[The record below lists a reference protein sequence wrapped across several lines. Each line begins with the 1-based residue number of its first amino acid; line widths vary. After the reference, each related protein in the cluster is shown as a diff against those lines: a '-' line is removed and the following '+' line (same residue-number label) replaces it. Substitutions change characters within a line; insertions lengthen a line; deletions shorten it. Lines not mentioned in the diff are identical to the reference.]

1 MAGRRV
7 DGEGEAQRCLAAVAA
22 SGLTLRNWAVAQGID
37 ARSLNMWRVVLK
49 RRPEKPVKLL
59 RFVELVPTEA
69 RRKPARYLLHVGGV
83 TIEVDDSFDEHRL
96 QRLLQVV
103 ATCSG

>member
-37 ARSLNMWRVVLK
+37 ARSLNMWRLVLK
-49 RRPEKPVKLL
+49 RRVEKPSKAL
-59 RFVELVPTEA
+59 RFVELLPADEP
-69 RRKPARYLLHVGGV
+69 RKPARYLLHVGGV

-96 QRLLQVV
+96 RRLLQVV